1 MTTFGVKAL
10 RQIQMN
16 REDTQGTATTDY
28 TPWRGT
34 GSLEDMIET
43 VFPEEDIGIFG
54 GVDRSY
60 IPKSGGQIVLEGV
73 ATYKQMPHIFDAAIY
88 AATATTDASSAF
100 IRTWTFPI
108 VTSDAKV
115 STDLMTYSFKF
126 GDNAEVEQAH
136 FGFIPEFGM
145 SGTAGE
151 AVNVSAT
158 FQTRAVSTDSAG
170 FETVSIPAVEEM
182 LFSKGKLYLDAYDGT
197 IGSTQV
203 SNTLLSA
210 DLKVTT
216 GWMGV
221 YAADGRVDF
230 GFLKQT
236 QPEVVLEV
244 TFEHNDTAMAEKTY
258 WRAGTTRLLQLLI
271 EGTALTDAVGG
282 TYAVKAFVVNLAGKW
297 EKFSSLDEQDGNDIV
312 TGTFRARYNSDSGRF
327 AQFIV
332 ANETETM
339 PG

>member
-34 GSLEDMIET
+34 GALEDMLET

-60 IPKSGGQIVLEGV
+60 IPKTGGQIVLEGV
-73 ATYKQMPHIFDAAIY
+73 ATYEQLPHVFDAAIY

-100 IRTWTFPI
+100 IRTWTFPN

-136 FGFIPEFGM
+136 FGFVPEF
-145 SGTAGE
+145 SITGTAGE
-151 AVNVSAT
+151 ALQVSAT
-158 FQTRAVSTDSAG
+158 FQTRQVSTDGNG
-170 FETVSIPAVEEM
+170 FETVTIPTVEEI
-182 LFSKGKLYLDAYDGT
+182 LFSKGKLYLDAT
-197 IGSTQV
+197 SGSFGGTQV
-203 SNTLLSA
+203 SNTLLSG
-210 DLKVTT
+210 DLSVTT
-216 GWMGV
+216 GWRGV
-221 YAADGRVDF
+221 YAADGRTDF
-230 GFLKQT
+230 GFIKQT
-236 QPEVVLEV
+236 MPEIVLEV
-244 TFEHNDTAMAEKTY
+244 TFEHNDSAMAEKAY
-258 WRAGTTRLLQLLI
+258 WRAGTARLLQLKF
-271 EGTALTDAVGG
+271 EGTALTDPSGG
-282 TYAVKAFVVNLAGKW
+282 TYAVKTFIVNLAGKW
-297 EKFSSLDEQDGNDIV
+297 EKFSALDEQDGNDIV
-312 TGTFRARYNSDSGRF
+312 TGTFRARYNSTKGAF
-327 AQFIV
+327 AQFIL
-332 ANETETM
+332 AEETETI